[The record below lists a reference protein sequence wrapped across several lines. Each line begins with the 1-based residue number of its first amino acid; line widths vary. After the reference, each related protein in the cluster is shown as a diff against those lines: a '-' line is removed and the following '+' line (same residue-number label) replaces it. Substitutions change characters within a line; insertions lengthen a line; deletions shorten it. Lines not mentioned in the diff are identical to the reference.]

1 MALSAD
7 QLNEAMSVATE
18 AVRSEIPDQF
28 GKANALFAKL
38 SKKPN
43 LEYISGGSK
52 IKQPVEIAEN
62 GSQGFYDGGFGVL
75 DTSANQQLSFA
86 EFDFKYFYHNVSFT
100 LSDFTK
106 TDNTA
111 NAVKSL
117 IVAKIEGAKNA
128 ATRSLSSAM
137 YADGTTDVNSLTG
150 LKAITAASGTAYG
163 GITNTDLDDS
173 STWLSEIDSATN
185 TINYA
190 NLNGMVRTLIG
201 KGQRFG
207 NEIGSFSP
215 DMMISNSFVQGAFL
229 ASQQSNQRFIDSDN
243 LEAGFA
249 GCKYNNIDWYID
261 EFCDGSGSGTADN
274 HLYVLSTPS
283 LKFCYKYGFEGKNA
297 PMDLN
302 TRIPNQ
308 AVQTNQSFLVGNL
321 VCTSRRVNGVFTVL
335 QS

>member
-1 MALSAD
+1 M
-7 QLNEAMSVATE
+7 
-18 AVRSEIPDQF
+18 
-28 GKANALFAKL
+28 
-38 SKKPN
+38 
-43 LEYISGGSK
+43 
-52 IKQPVEIAEN
+52 
-62 GSQGFYDGGFGVL
+62 
-75 DTSANQQLSFA
+75 
-86 EFDFKYFYHNVSFT
+86 SFT

-137 YADGTTDVNSLTG
+137 YGAGSDSNSNALNGFTD
-150 LKAITAASGTAYG
+150 IFAASGTAYG

-173 STWLSEIDSATN
+173 TTWLSEIDTSTN

-190 NLNGMVRTLIG
+190 NLNGMVRTLMAR
-201 KGQRFG
+201 GQRFG
-207 NEIGSFSP
+207 NEIGSFAP
-215 DMMISNSFVQGAFL
+215 DMMISNSYVQGKFL
-229 ASQQSNQRFIDSDN
+229 ASQQSNQRFIDTEN

-249 GCKYNNIDWYID
+249 GCKYNNINWMID
-261 EFCDGSGSGTADN
+261 EFSPGSSDGSTADS
-274 HLYVLSTPS
+274 HLYILSTPS
-283 LKFCYKYGFEGKNA
+283 FKFCYKYGFEGKSA

-321 VCTSRRVNGVFTVL
+321 ICTSRRANGVFKNLT
-335 QS
+335 S